1 MPPLPPPL
9 LQLTLLD
16 SVHSNKPSGAGE
28 QSIRSK
34 IVFVT
39 GGQSR
44 VFVIT
49 SYCAARE
56 PPPSLERPSPS
67 VVFTLPGDGQRW
79 DDGLFYIRMNILYCG
94 KYEDTNPPVARTRKI
109 SAAFDD
115 TRCTLSRSP
124 FSNRFSNILSPFS
137 RIFHLRAFRTRILA
151 G

>member
-1 MPPLPPPL
+1 MLNTEGTRHESRTKTEGRGGGFRNVRARTCRRHGNCWRAIAPLPL

-67 VVFTLPGDGQRW
+67 VVFTLPGGWAEMGRRLVLYTDEYTVLRE
-79 DDGLFYIRMNILYCG
+79 IRG
-94 KYEDTNPPVARTRKI
+94 YESSCCENSKNL
-109 SAAFDD
+109 
-115 TRCTLSRSP
+115 CCL
-124 FSNRFSNILSPFS
+124 
-137 RIFHLRAFRTRILA
+137 
-151 G
+151 

>member
-1 MPPLPPPL
+1 MLNTEGTRHESRTKTEGEGVFETYGHVRVVDMGIVGGLLPPLPPPL
-9 LQLTLLD
+9 FQLTLLD

-67 VVFTLPGDGQRW
+67 VVFTLPGGWAEMGRRLVLYTDEYTVLRE
-79 DDGLFYIRMNILYCG
+79 IRG
-94 KYEDTNPPVARTRKI
+94 YESSCCENSKNL
-109 SAAFDD
+109 
-115 TRCTLSRSP
+115 CCL
-124 FSNRFSNILSPFS
+124 
-137 RIFHLRAFRTRILA
+137 
-151 G
+151 

>member
-1 MPPLPPPL
+1 MLNTEGTRHESRTKTEGRGFSKRTGTYVSSTWELLAGYCPPPL
-9 LQLTLLD
+9 FQLTLLD

-67 VVFTLPGDGQRW
+67 VVFTLPGGWAEMGRRLVLYTDEYTVLRE
-79 DDGLFYIRMNILYCG
+79 IRG
-94 KYEDTNPPVARTRKI
+94 YESSCCENSKNL
-109 SAAFDD
+109 
-115 TRCTLSRSP
+115 CCL
-124 FSNRFSNILSPFS
+124 
-137 RIFHLRAFRTRILA
+137 
-151 G
+151 